1 MKYKKKRCWEITRIE
16 RSVMKIEEQTFEGEL
31 MSYTRIGW
39 EMTRIE

>member
-1 MKYKKKRCWEITRIE
+1 MKCKKKMLGIE